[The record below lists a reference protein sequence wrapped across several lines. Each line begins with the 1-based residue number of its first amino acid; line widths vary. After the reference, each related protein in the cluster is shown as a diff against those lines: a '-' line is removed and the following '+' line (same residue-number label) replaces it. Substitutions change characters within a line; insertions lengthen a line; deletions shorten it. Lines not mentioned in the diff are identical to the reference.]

1 MTGRHGD
8 AARRATLLLSVAAG
22 GALGASGRYAL
33 QLLLPPEPAGVPWAT
48 LAANVAGCL
57 LMGVLMVVLLEGLAV
72 PHRLLRPFLGV
83 GVLGGFTTFS
93 AFVAEVDALARA
105 GQAAAAGGYLAVTLL
120 GSLLAVHAGIAGTR
134 GLLRARR
141 EGTGW

>member
-1 MTGRHGD
+1 MTARPGD
-8 AARRATLLLSVAAG
+8 PVRRVALPLSVAAG
-22 GALGASGRYAL
+22 GALGASGRYGV
-33 QLLLPPEPAGVPWAT
+33 QLLLPAEPSGVPWAT

-57 LMGVLMVVLLEGLAV
+57 LMGVLMVLLLEGTAA

-93 AFVAEVDALARA
+93 AVATEVDALARA

-120 GSLLAVHAGIAGTR
+120 GSLLAVHAGIAATR
-134 GLLRARR
+134 AALRRRR
-141 EGTGW
+141 EGGW